1 MYKMKY
7 LSAWVV
13 LVAALYGCADDLNYS
28 ETHVPSLE
36 VHYIACDAPTNL
48 FLQSHEDNCEMA
60 VQSIRY
66 GRLAVGVSEEWRQRP
81 GRETVSRTESLG

>member
-36 VHYIACDAPTNL
+36 VHYIACDAPTN
-48 FLQSHEDNCEMA
+48 A
-60 VQSIRY
+60 
-66 GRLAVGVSEEWRQRP
+66 EEVLYLN
-81 GRETVSRTESLG
+81 T

>member
-1 MYKMKY
+1 MKY

-60 VQSIRY
+60 VQSTNTENTAI
-66 GRLAVGVSEEWRQRP
+66 LKNCVSLHP
-81 GRETVSRTESLG
+81 KKSRTLKL